1 MSVPTPA
8 VYNPDGSTT
17 PSNFNPQ
24 ERNGLGVMS
33 VVNCFSVESNIEPA
47 LAPYRSRLLEH
58 PIYEA
63 VNSVEAVRVF
73 MRSHV
78 FAVWDFMSLLK
89 RLQQDVTH
97 TTLPWRPPADAS
109 LARFVNEIVLGEE
122 TDEDGQGGFC
132 SHFELYR
139 SAMEELGADC
149 EPIEQ
154 FLNRLESAA
163 HVSDALEELE
173 IPQATREFTRAN
185 LELAE
190 NAKPHEVAA
199 AFCFGRED
207 VIPEMFARLVRSLPE
222 QNQAVSQLAYYL
234 DRHIELDGDEHGP
247 LAIRLVTRLCGD
259 DEHAWR
265 EATDAAV
272 AAIQLRIDL
281 WDGVLDVIRHGS
293 ASSGEPE
300 TR

>member
-1 MSVPTPA
+1 MML
-8 VYNPDGSTT
+8 
-17 PSNFNPQ
+17 SNFTPQ
-24 ERNGLGVMS
+24 ERNGLGDMS
-33 VVNCFSVESNIEPA
+33 VVNCFSVESTIEPV
-47 LAPYRSRLLEH
+47 LAPYRSRLFEH

-63 VNSVEAVRVF
+63 VKDVEAVRVF

-89 RLQQDVTH
+89 RLQTDVTG
-97 TTLPWRPPADAS
+97 TALPWRPPADAS

-122 TDEDGQGGFC
+122 TDEDGHGGYC
-132 SHFELYR
+132 SHFELYL
-139 SAMEELGADC
+139 SAMEQLGADC
-149 EPIEQ
+149 EPVER
-154 FLNRLESAA
+154 FLQLLETPVSA
-163 HVSDALEELE
+163 SEALQGLD

-190 NAKPHEVAA
+190 RAQPHEVAA

-207 VIPEMFARLVRSLPE
+207 VIPEMFTRLVRSLPE
-222 QNQAVSQLAYYL
+222 ENQAVSRLAYYL

-259 DEHAWR
+259 NEQAWR
-265 EATDAAV
+265 EATDAAI

-281 WDGVLDVIRHGS
+281 RDGVLNAIRGEQT
-293 ASSGEPE
+293 ASGN
-300 TR
+300 